1 MAKLVN
7 ALDLGSSA
15 ARLGGSSPFIR
26 TSDTLGQLSP
36 RSEGFYLWRT
46 LKSYKSLEI
55 TLDKITSTEALIKIN
70 LKETDYQPKVVEKI
84 KDYSRKA
91 NLKGFRPGKVPTTVI
106 QKMYGKAIVAE
117 EINDLLSKNLN
128 EYIKKNDL
136 PILADPAPNMA
147 KAEGI
152 DWESQKDFEFEYNI
166 AMAGDFELKSEK
178 ISVNRYSIKINDKLV
193 DQTIENLKK
202 QHGEMTN
209 PEVSAEG
216 DVIFGDITHRESG
229 TFNTHALDLEK
240 VGKKERKKFIGLKKD
255 DRVIFEMK
263 RAIKD
268 SHEASHLMGI
278 PENDYKKLKGD
289 FELLVKNVNRQIPSE
304 VNQEFFDKVYGKDQA
319 SNEAD
324 FREKIK
330 ESVTENYKSETE
342 AFLDRSIQKS
352 LLEKTK
358 MELPE
363 GFLKNKL
370 YGSTS
375 LDEKLTREDVDNYFS
390 EYLNDVKW
398 SIIQNRIVK
407 DSGVKVEHTEVV
419 EAAKGLIRS
428 QFGASPQFSEQ
439 LEENIEQFADN
450 YLRAEEGKNYRQL
463 YNKLI
468 NDRIFEALKVKVNI
482 KEKSISADDYS
493 KLSL

>member
-1 MAKLVN
+1 M
-7 ALDLGSSA
+7 
-15 ARLGGSSPFIR
+15 
-26 TSDTLGQLSP
+26 
-36 RSEGFYLWRT
+36 
-46 LKSYKSLEI
+46 EI

-70 LKETDYQPKVVEKI
+70 LKEIDYQPKVVEKI

-91 NLKGFRPGKVPTTVI
+91 NLKGFRPGKVPITVI
-106 QKMYGKAIVAE
+106 QKMYGKSIVAE

-128 EYIKKNDL
+128 EYIKENDL
-136 PILADPAPNMA
+136 PILSDPVPNTA
-147 KAEGI
+147 KTEGI
-152 DWESQKDFEFEYNI
+152 DWDNQKDFEFEYNI

-193 DQTIENLKK
+193 NQTIENLQK

-216 DVIFGDITHRESG
+216 DVIFGDITHKESS
-229 TFNTHALDLEK
+229 TTNTQALDLEK
-240 VGKKERKKFIGLKKD
+240 VERKERKKFIGVKKED
-255 DRVIFEMK
+255 LVIFEMK

-278 PENDYKKLKGD
+278 PEGEYKKLKGD
-289 FELLVKNVNRQIPSE
+289 FEMLVKNVNRQIPSE
-304 VNQEFFDKVYGKDQA
+304 INQELFDKVYGKDQV
-319 SNEAD
+319 SNETD
-324 FREKIK
+324 FKEKIK

-342 AFLDRSIQKS
+342 AFLDKSIQKS

-363 GFLKNKL
+363 DFLKNKL
-370 YGSTS
+370 YDNASA
-375 LDEKLTREDVDNYFS
+375 DEKLTREDIDDYFG

-407 DSGVKVEHTEVV
+407 DSDVKVEHPEVID
-419 EAAKGLIRS
+419 AAKGLIRS

-439 LEENIEQFADN
+439 LDENIEQFADN

-468 NDRIFEALKVKVNI
+468 NDRILEVLKEKVSI
-482 KEKSISADDYS
+482 KEKSISADDYG